1 MAQSPQ
7 PLAERIRPRDL
18 SGFIGQAHLV
28 GVGKPLY
35 RALQQRTVPSMV
47 FWGPPGVGK
56 TTLARMIAEVTEKP
70 FYNLSAVSAGKAEL
84 RQIVETVKLPGSN
97 KRSQLDFFAASEPA
111 DTPDSVIL
119 FLDEIHRFNKAQ
131 QDFLLPYVEDGTI
144 TLIGATTENPSFEV
158 ISALLSRMQVFTL
171 NPLTIVEIE
180 QIIARG
186 VAALSVDIEADGISF
201 LANYANGDA
210 RAALNLLENATR
222 LYSAATITAEHLRET
237 LQSKHLRYDK
247 TGEEHYN
254 TISAFIKSMRASDVD
269 AALYYMARMVDSGED
284 PKFIARRMVIFAS
297 EDIGMADSAALAVA
311 NDVFRAVETIG
322 LPECQFNL
330 AHGVAYLATAKKNR
344 SAGKAYFDALADVRE
359 LGNLSIPL
367 HIRNAPTQLM
377 REMGYGAGYQ
387 AYTDESLLPEEIK
400 GKRYYRRE
408 R

>member
-1 MAQSPQ
+1 MQHPPQ
-7 PLAERIRPRDL
+7 PLPDRIRPRDL
-18 SGFIGQAHLV
+18 SGFIGQGHLV

-35 RALQQRTVPSMV
+35 RVLQRQTIPSMI

-56 TTLARMIAEVTEKP
+56 TTLARMIAAVANKP

-84 RQIVETVKLPGSN
+84 RQIVDTVKSPG
-97 KRSQLDFFAASEPA
+97 KGAKAQMALFDA
-111 DTPDSVIL
+111 PDRDQPPDGVVL

-144 TLIGATTENPSFEV
+144 ILIGATTENPSFEV

-171 NPLTIVEIE
+171 NSLTHEEIE
-180 QIIARG
+180 RIIARG
-186 VAALSVDIEADGISF
+186 IAALDVEIENDALHF

-210 RAALNLLENATR
+210 RAALNLLENAVR
-222 LYSAATITAEHLRET
+222 LYNEKRIGVEHLRET

-297 EDIGMADSAALAVA
+297 EDIGMADSSALAVA

-330 AHGVAYLATAKKNR
+330 AHGVVYLASAPKNR
-344 SAGKAYFDALADVRE
+344 AAGNAYFTALDDVRE
-359 LGNLSIPL
+359 LGNLPVPL

-377 REMGYGAGYQ
+377 KELGYGKGYQ
-387 AYTDESLLPEEIK
+387 AYTDKSMLPEEIR
-400 GKRYYRRE
+400 GKLYYRNE
-408 R
+408 T